1 MSQPISYLFS
11 LLLSKLTSLLTS
23 LLLSDDLISKIEQW
37 TRNYLKT
44 YDNKQ
49 NNWQHHLTT
58 CLHLLGK
65 ILHIDETIQQIP
77 TE

>member
-1 MSQPISYLFS
+1 M
-11 LLLSKLTSLLTS
+11 
-23 LLLSDDLISKIEQW
+23 ISKIEQW